1 MNKPVYVF
9 IFFVFALFLNNC
21 VAEESERSLN
31 RVYESEENL
40 NILVPEEIYSVEGM
54 PLDIFF

>member
-31 RVYESEENL
+31 RVYEGEEYL
-40 NILVPEEIYSVEGM
+40 NILVPEEI
-54 PLDIFF
+54 